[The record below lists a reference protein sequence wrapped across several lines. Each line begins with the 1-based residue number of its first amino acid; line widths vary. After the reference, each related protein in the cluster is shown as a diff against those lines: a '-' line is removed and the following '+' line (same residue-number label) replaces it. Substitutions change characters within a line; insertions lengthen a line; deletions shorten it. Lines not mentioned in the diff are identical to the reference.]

1 MKVDMPRE
9 PLWKE
14 VQYPIMWMSNEDI
27 KRIVIGL
34 KSTKEEE
41 NTLVVG
47 VDQAINAQ
55 KWIQQEYTNNF

>member
-1 MKVDMPRE
+1 MPRE